1 MLQTGFIN
9 FHCPPSPSIA
19 VLFKFELYLLPVRR
33 LLFALW
39 LSNLLLIRR
48 FIYISTCRS
57 CSVNSQGFMGSEVAF
72 PRLIL
77 LEQTKMQSTK
87 YSEKPLIG
95 CRPSDKVTFE
105 WASSG

>member
-1 MLQTGFIN
+1 
-9 FHCPPSPSIA
+9 
-19 VLFKFELYLLPVRR
+19 
-33 LLFALW
+33 
-39 LSNLLLIRR
+39 
-48 FIYISTCRS
+48 
-57 CSVNSQGFMGSEVAF
+57 MGSEVAF